1 LLNKSIQHHNTTTT
15 DSNSKIEKLIQ
26 IINNYSQQFKVINE
40 EVKNYVNNLR
50 DKKLTIYNDAKEL
63 TTNTTELNNII
74 DNRMEEIG
82 IFSVTPE
89 ETGANATAN
98 TSQTDANTPEPV
110 YFTYNQLQN
119 IINGIPAPPAPV
131 APVAQP
137 PPETQQ
143 IKLKNAFNSYSGV
156 VYDKAKYDTIQTKVS
171 GLDEP
176 VKILLIQYIKQPQV
190 IAGGRMKKTKKNKT
204 KKRGKKRRKTIKRK
218 RGKRRGGKGN

>member
-1 LLNKSIQHHNTTTT
+1 MNNALKNSNDVIKKVITKIGKLFDLIELLNKSIKGHNVNITQT
-15 DSNSKIEKLIQ
+15 NEKIKMLIN
-26 IINNYSQQFKVINE
+26 IINRYSEKFVVINKQVE
-40 EVKNYVNNLR
+40 NYVNNLK
-50 DKKLTIYNDAKEL
+50 DKKVTIYNDAKEL

-143 IKLKNAFNSYSGV
+143 IKLKNAFR
-156 VYDKAKYDTIQTKVS
+156 I
-171 GLDEP
+171 
-176 VKILLIQYIKQPQV
+176 ILISWS
-190 IAGGRMKKTKKNKT
+190 
-204 KKRGKKRRKTIKRK
+204 KRRSFCKSFLVKAWKLNSKSSWKLIIIY
-218 RGKRRGGKGN
+218 